1 MAKSTLPFIVSTAM
15 VATET
20 LSFSA
25 TFEAASAVWFSA
37 LVSVISLSLESG
49 ELQPAKPTL
58 AMNAVIMAVNNGR
71 LTRRLAVRLEH
82 KVVVINNSVYQRFGW
97 YCYKRSEERRVGK
110 ECRSGMSQNK

>member
-1 MAKSTLPFIVSTAM
+1 MAKSTLPFTVSTAM

-97 YCYKRSEERRVGK
+97 YCYKNAKKTAE
-110 ECRSGMSQNK
+110 